1 MKKNFNSV
9 WNGNK
14 RIFIVLFAV
23 ILVISALPI
32 SIYADVPTEN
42 DAKNVMSTVS
52 ESGYG
57 KYKERIK
64 DYKNA

>member
-32 SIYADVPTEN
+32 NIYADVPTGNEAN
-42 DAKNVMSTVS
+42 NVIPTVS
-52 ESGYG
+52 ESG
-57 KYKERIK
+57 
-64 DYKNA
+64 